1 MLLRAVRRHK
11 VVFAVVVVLGVLAGA
26 GFAVLRPPL
35 LSSHVLV
42 VVPAPKQ
49 IATQALIADSDSAVL
64 GPVSHAESALS
75 YGQLLRQVKVTVS
88 SSTSLTITVSAKT
101 AEDAESVADA
111 VANQYVS
118 LVRSPDALRP
128 GGPVLAKVV
137 ASASPAMGTT
147 AAAWVAA
154 LAGVGAL
161 AGVLLGLIVV
171 VAMGQTDR
179 RLRERD
185 EIAGAVGAPV
195 LASVPVVRPS
205 GAAGWAR
212 LLESYEPGVVHA
224 WSLLKALRHVG
235 VRDGRRGGGPV
246 VCLWVVSLSSD
257 RRALAV
263 GPQLAVY
270 AASLGVPVR
279 LVIGPQ
285 QDPDAMAALS
295 AACTTVAAGSR
306 QAGSLQFA
314 VGDFAEAGWPAG
326 GGLTVVV
333 AVVDS
338 RNPRLAAGVPATATV
353 LAVSAGAAT
362 AEQLARVALSIT
374 SAGVDI
380 SGIVVADPDPADRT
394 TGRLLQLG
402 QHGRAAAACPAQA
415 GCPAD
420 RHLAGEPPVTP
431 AAPATTNGHT
441 CSLARGGAAGDGFA
455 ASRYRQGDNP
465 RGLISLRALGQALR
479 RRAWLV
485 CATTVAGLALSGCL
499 FVYAPPAYQAAA
511 SVLIFN
517 NPDLDP
523 ATQMEGNVAT
533 AQSLQ
538 VAASAL
544 HKLGLHE
551 SVASFAH
558 SYTVVAPTDRL
569 LEITA
574 SAPALAEAERLA
586 NAVAAGFM
594 QERAHLLRFGQ
605 QLDVPTLNQ
614 QTAVENF
621 KLAGITRQITAVSA
635 EPKTPQRDNKLKGLL
650 ADRSS
655 LDATIGALKYDATNY
670 PLVTLSMINGTA
682 VLDTAA
688 PIPPTRKHLEAMT
701 GVAGLFVGLTVGL
714 GLVLIEA
721 VVSDRPRR
729 RRDIA
734 RALGAPIKLT
744 IGKVHAD
751 QMADRS
757 PEAGGRSHRRYP
769 AARGPPAQQRASH

>member
-11 VVFAVVVVLGVLAGA
+11 VVFGVVVVLGVLAGA

-42 VVPAPKQ
+42 VVPASKQ
-49 IATQALIADSDSAVL
+49 IQTQALIADSDAVL
-64 GPVSHAESALS
+64 GPVSHADPVLS
-75 YGQLLRQVKVTVS
+75 YGQLLRQVKVTVP
-88 SSTSLTITVSAKT
+88 SSTALTITVSAKT
-101 AEDAESVADA
+101 ADDAEDVANA
-111 VANQYVS
+111 VAQRYVT
-118 LVRSPDALRP
+118 LVRSPDGP
-128 GGPVLAKVV
+128 GGRAGQVLARV
-137 ASASPAMGTT
+137 AAPASPAMGTT
-147 AAAWVAA
+147 VPAWVAE

-235 VRDGRRGGGPV
+235 VRDGRRGGGPG
-246 VCLWVVSLSSD
+246 VCLWVVSLSAD

-314 VGDFAEAGWPAG
+314 VGDFAETGWPAG

-380 SGIVVADPDPADRT
+380 TGIVVADPDPADRT

-402 QHGRAAAACPAQA
+402 QPAGPRPAAQHKRAARLT
-415 GCPAD
+415 GT
-420 RHLAGEPPVTP
+420 TP
-431 AAPATTNGHT
+431 ET
-441 CSLARGGAAGDGFA
+441 
-455 ASRYRQGDNP
+455 
-465 RGLISLRALGQALR
+465 R
-479 RRAWLV
+479 R
-485 CATTVAGLALSGCL
+485 
-499 FVYAPPAYQAAA
+499 
-511 SVLIFN
+511 
-517 NPDLDP
+517 
-523 ATQMEGNVAT
+523 
-533 AQSLQ
+533 
-538 VAASAL
+538 
-544 HKLGLHE
+544 
-551 SVASFAH
+551 
-558 SYTVVAPTDRL
+558 
-569 LEITA
+569 
-574 SAPALAEAERLA
+574 
-586 NAVAAGFM
+586 
-594 QERAHLLRFGQ
+594 
-605 QLDVPTLNQ
+605 
-614 QTAVENF
+614 
-621 KLAGITRQITAVSA
+621 
-635 EPKTPQRDNKLKGLL
+635 
-650 ADRSS
+650 
-655 LDATIGALKYDATNY
+655 
-670 PLVTLSMINGTA
+670 
-682 VLDTAA
+682 
-688 PIPPTRKHLEAMT
+688 
-701 GVAGLFVGLTVGL
+701 
-714 GLVLIEA
+714 
-721 VVSDRPRR
+721 
-729 RRDIA
+729 
-734 RALGAPIKLT
+734 
-744 IGKVHAD
+744 
-751 QMADRS
+751 
-757 PEAGGRSHRRYP
+757 
-769 AARGPPAQQRASH
+769 